1 MNSSSSGCCVD
12 SQWRPYNTFFLAIFK
27 ASEQKIVTTAS
38 FDCVTCH
45 SQLTEAGIAI
55 SILMGADV
63 VAEESIGHL
72 I

>member
-1 MNSSSSGCCVD
+1 MLIHNGGF
-12 SQWRPYNTFFLAIFK
+12 QYLFLAIFK

-55 SILMGADV
+55 WILTGADV